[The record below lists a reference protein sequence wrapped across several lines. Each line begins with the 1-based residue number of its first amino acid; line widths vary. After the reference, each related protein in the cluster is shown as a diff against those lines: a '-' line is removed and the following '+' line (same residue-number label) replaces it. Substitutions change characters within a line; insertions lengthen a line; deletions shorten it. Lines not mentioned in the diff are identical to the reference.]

1 MSDVPFFLRHPD
13 PDTRTEREWARDAYA
28 LRGREDRA
36 MRLNYGYGTQPF
48 TVEDALVWAERR
60 AEAMLTRRWTP

>member
-1 MSDVPFFLRHPD
+1 MSDVPEFLLRRD
-13 PDTRTEREWARDAYA
+13 PDYRYWQERMQWAYA
-28 LRGREDRA
+28 QRGAQDRA
-36 MRLNYGYGTQPF
+36 MRLNYGWGTQPF